1 MFPSEDS
8 GSVQSAAVAS
18 VGAMHSVIAFNRHQ
32 HLDCDT
38 PHYVY
43 LGAVLSL
50 LSVAIFV
57 RLPALVKLV
66 FLTLI
71 CVGYIVAIE
80 IIDIAIFRQFDHY
93 SPLKSVASVTV
104 SYTHLTLPTKRIV

>member
-1 MFPSEDS
+1 VFASEDS
-8 GSVQSAAVAS
+8 GSAHSAAVAS
-18 VGAMHSVIAFNRHQ
+18 VGAMHSVIAFNRDQ

-43 LGAVLSL
+43 LAAILSL

-57 RLPALVKLV
+57 RLAAIVKLV

-71 CVGYIVAIE
+71 CVGYVVAVE
-80 IIDIAIFRQFDHY
+80 IIDIAIFRQFDRHN
-93 SPLKSVASVTV
+93 PLKSVDPIIDFMYLNNT
-104 SYTHLTLPTKRIV
+104 

>member
-1 MFPSEDS
+1 
-8 GSVQSAAVAS
+8 
-18 VGAMHSVIAFNRHQ
+18 MHSVIAFNRDQ

-38 PHYVY
+38 PHYIY

-57 RLPALVKLV
+57 RLPAIIKLV

-71 CVGYIVAIE
+71 CAGYIITVE
-80 IIDIAIFRQFDHY
+80 FIDRAIFQQFDRH
-93 SPLKSVASVTV
+93 SPLKLVASLFLVQF
-104 SYTHLTLPTKRIV
+104 